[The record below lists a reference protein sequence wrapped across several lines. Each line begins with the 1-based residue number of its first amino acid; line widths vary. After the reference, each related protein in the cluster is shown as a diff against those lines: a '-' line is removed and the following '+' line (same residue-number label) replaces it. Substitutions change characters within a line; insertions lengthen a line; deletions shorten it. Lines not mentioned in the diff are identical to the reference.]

1 MTLTQP
7 LVAAG
12 SYYSTRQFPGSPF
25 CISNDLDPCCVSRVM
40 SQYPPT
46 YREPVLPPEQEAD
59 TRQQL
64 AFSPVKAAPSDLTS
78 SAFDHPAV
86 K

>member
-1 MTLTQP
+1 MHSKNLHLYLICP
-7 LVAAG
+7 KKV
-12 SYYSTRQFPGSPF
+12 
-25 CISNDLDPCCVSRVM
+25 CISTDLCRSRVM

-46 YREPVLPPEQEAD
+46 YREPLLPPEQTPES
-59 TRQQL
+59 REQL